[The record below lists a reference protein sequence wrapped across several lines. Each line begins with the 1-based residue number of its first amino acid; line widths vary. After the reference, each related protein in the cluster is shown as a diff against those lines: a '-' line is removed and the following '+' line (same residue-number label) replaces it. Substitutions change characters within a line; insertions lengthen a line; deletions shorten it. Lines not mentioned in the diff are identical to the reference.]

1 MLPQLSIEEA
11 INRCGGTVADFLK
24 ILQVTHSFG
33 MKQISE
39 LEETWMKLDYQTYI
53 IKIHS
58 LKSTTKNI
66 GATSLAKLA
75 ARQEEQGRSGN
86 QQFIDDNFIKFK
98 MEYLELLEH
107 IKKVLIHYDM
117 LSEQKVKNTLPIIDE
132 DQVIPV
138 LKNIERCIEDFEFAK
153 VFDILDQI
161 KGYQLPDKY
170 ASLLQQIEEL
180 MQDLN
185 VDEIKE
191 LLEQII

>member
-1 MLPQLSIEEA
+1 
-11 INRCGGTVADFLK
+11 
-24 ILQVTHSFG
+24 
-33 MKQISE
+33 
-39 LEETWMKLDYQTYI
+39 MKLDYQTYI